1 MMWIRMMLICF
12 LTNGLGAFG
21 LRIMSGM
28 GLSETFKFPYLM
40 LWYWSGLLLAALVFF
55 AKQNRP
61 YRRELVIGGGLAL
74 SSVIGQLGMA
84 YSLDYGIPGYV
95 VFQVAPGGGL
105 FFVVLVGIFFFQER
119 VSLYGIAGIVL
130 GMSALA
136 VLAFG

>member
-1 MMWIRMMLICF
+1 MMWIRMMLVCF

-28 GLSETFKFPYLM
+28 GLSETFKLPYLM

-55 AKQNRP
+55 ASKTVP
-61 YRRELVIGGGLAL
+61 YRRELIIGGGLAL
-74 SSVIGQLGMA
+74 SSVVGQVGMA

-105 FFVVLVGIFFFQER
+105 FLVVLVGIVFFKEK
-119 VSLYGIAGIVL
+119 VSLYGIAGIIV
-130 GMSALA
+130 GMTALV